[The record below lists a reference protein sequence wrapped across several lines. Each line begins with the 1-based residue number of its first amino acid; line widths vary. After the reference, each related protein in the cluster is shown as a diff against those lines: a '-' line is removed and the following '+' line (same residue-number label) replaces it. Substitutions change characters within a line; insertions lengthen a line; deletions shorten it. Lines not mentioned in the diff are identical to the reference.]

1 MADDENFQDSGTDS
15 FDSGTQQEGNPPT
28 EQTTQA
34 NEFSIPDEYKDK
46 GWAQFFNGKTGDEL
60 KTEFFKSYDN
70 SQSLIGKKVEDYL
83 TTTDLKQLANY
94 EDIKKNL
101 STQLIPE
108 YNVPENSN
116 EYDLQSIV
124 KENLGEETTFDYSS
138 LDKFQNDFKE
148 FGISK
153 EQGQKILK
161 SYIDYQIDEFQKM
174 TNAEELETNINSMFK
189 GNSEQ
194 RTKCEALIKE
204 FLPTQDQKFIQETM
218 PNQVVEMFYK
228 ITKGLLDKY
237 DYQEGNSGSG
247 QSSMR
252 MTQQEKDAE
261 YTRITNELEALTNRP
276 HRAQEKQE
284 LLNQL
289 QALYK

>member
-161 SYIDYQIDEFQKM
+161 SYIDYQVDEFQKM
-174 TNAEELETNINSMFK
+174 TNTEELETNINSMFK

-204 FLPTQDQKFIQETM
+204 FLPTQDQKFIQQTM

-261 YTRITNELEALTNRP
+261 YTRITNELEALTSRP

>member
-28 EQTTQA
+28 GQTTQA

-161 SYIDYQIDEFQKM
+161 SYIDYQVDEFQKM
-174 TNAEELETNINSMFK
+174 TNADELETNINSMFK

-204 FLPTQDQKFIQETM
+204 FLPTQDQKFIQQTM

>member
-1 MADDENFQDSGTDS
+1 MADDENFQNSGTDS

-70 SQSLIGKKVEDYL
+70 SQSLMGKKVEDYL

-108 YNVPENSN
+108 YNVPE
-116 EYDLQSIV
+116 EAKDYDLQAIV

-161 SYIDYQIDEFQKM
+161 SYIDYQVDEFQKM
-174 TNAEELETNINSMFK
+174 TNTEELETNINSMFK

-261 YTRITNELEALTNRP
+261 YTRITNELEALTSRP
-276 HRAQEKQE
+276 HRAQEKQA

>member
-161 SYIDYQIDEFQKM
+161 SYIDYQVDEFQKM
-174 TNAEELETNINSMFK
+174 TNTEELETNINSMFK

-204 FLPTQDQKFIQETM
+204 FLPTQDQKFIQQTM
-218 PNQVVEMFYK
+218 PNQVIEMFYK

-261 YTRITNELEALTNRP
+261 YTRITNELEALTSRP

>member
-1 MADDENFQDSGTDS
+1 
-15 FDSGTQQEGNPPT
+15 
-28 EQTTQA
+28 
-34 NEFSIPDEYKDK
+34 
-46 GWAQFFNGKTGDEL
+46 
-60 KTEFFKSYDN
+60 
-70 SQSLIGKKVEDYL
+70 
-83 TTTDLKQLANY
+83 
-94 EDIKKNL
+94 
-101 STQLIPE
+101 
-108 YNVPENSN
+108 
-116 EYDLQSIV
+116 
-124 KENLGEETTFDYSS
+124 
-138 LDKFQNDFKE
+138 
-148 FGISK
+148 
-153 EQGQKILK
+153 
-161 SYIDYQIDEFQKM
+161 M
-174 TNAEELETNINSMFK
+174 TNTEELETNINSMFK

-204 FLPTQDQKFIQETM
+204 FLPTQDQKFIQQTM

-261 YTRITNELEALTNRP
+261 YTRITNELEALTSRP

>member
-101 STQLIPE
+101 STQLVPE

-161 SYIDYQIDEFQKM
+161 SYIDYQVDEFQKM
-174 TNAEELETNINSMFK
+174 TNADELETNINSMFK

-204 FLPTQDQKFIQETM
+204 FLPTQDQKFIQQTM
-218 PNQVVEMFYK
+218 PNQVIEMFYK

-261 YTRITNELEALTNRP
+261 YTRITNELEALTSRP

>member
-138 LDKFQNDFKE
+138 LDKFQNDFM
-148 FGISK
+148 
-153 EQGQKILK
+153 KIK
-161 SYIDYQIDEFQKM
+161 
-174 TNAEELETNINSMFK
+174 
-189 GNSEQ
+189 
-194 RTKCEALIKE
+194 
-204 FLPTQDQKFIQETM
+204 TQ
-218 PNQVVEMFYK
+218 N
-228 ITKGLLDKY
+228 DKY
-237 DYQEGNSGSG
+237 GFINKNGNVVTKKEYEEVNGTI
-247 QSSMR
+247 R
-252 MTQQEKDAE
+252 EKD
-261 YTRITNELEALTNRP
+261 
-276 HRAQEKQE
+276 
-284 LLNQL
+284 
-289 QALYK
+289 

>member
-124 KENLGEETTFDYSS
+124 KENLGKETTFDYSS

-161 SYIDYQIDEFQKM
+161 SYIDYQVDEFQKM
-174 TNAEELETNINSMFK
+174 TNTEELETNINSMFK

-204 FLPTQDQKFIQETM
+204 FLPTQDQKFIQQTM
-218 PNQVVEMFYK
+218 PNQVIEMFYK

-261 YTRITNELEALTNRP
+261 YTRITNELEALTSRP

>member
-108 YNVPENSN
+108 YNVPE
-116 EYDLQSIV
+116 EAKDYDLQAIV

-161 SYIDYQIDEFQKM
+161 SYIDYQVDEFQKM
-174 TNAEELETNINSMFK
+174 TNADELETNINSMFK

-204 FLPTQDQKFIQETM
+204 FLPTQDQKFIQQTM

>member
-108 YNVPENSN
+108 YNVPE
-116 EYDLQSIV
+116 EAKDYDLQAIV

-161 SYIDYQIDEFQKM
+161 SYIDYQVDEFQKM
-174 TNAEELETNINSMFK
+174 TNADELETNINSMFK

-261 YTRITNELEALTNRP
+261 YTRITNELEALTSRP

>member
-28 EQTTQA
+28 KQTTQA

-161 SYIDYQIDEFQKM
+161 SYIDYQVDEFQKM
-174 TNAEELETNINSMFK
+174 TNTEELETNINSMFK

-204 FLPTQDQKFIQETM
+204 FLPTQDQKFIQQTM
-218 PNQVVEMFYK
+218 PNQVIEMFYK

-237 DYQEGNSGSG
+237 DYQEGSSGSG

-261 YTRITNELEALTNRP
+261 YTRITNELEALASRP

>member
-161 SYIDYQIDEFQKM
+161 SYIDYQVDEFQKM
-174 TNAEELETNINSMFK
+174 TNTEELETNINSMFK

-204 FLPTQDQKFIQETM
+204 FLPTQDQKFIQQTM
-218 PNQVVEMFYK
+218 PNQVIEMFYK

-261 YTRITNELEALTNRP
+261 YTRITNELEALTSRP
-276 HRAQEKQE
+276 HKAQEKE
-284 LLNQL
+284 ALLNQL

>member
-15 FDSGTQQEGNPPT
+15 FDSGTQQQENQPP
-28 EQTTQA
+28 EQSNQT
-34 NEFSIPDEYKDK
+34 NEFAIPDEYKDK

-70 SQSLIGKKVEDYL
+70 SQSLMGKKVEDYL
-83 TTTDLKQLANY
+83 TNTDLKQLANY
-94 EDIKKNL
+94 EEIKKNL
-101 STQLIPE
+101 SAQLTPE
-108 YNVPENSN
+108 YNVPEESKD
-116 EYDLQSIV
+116 YDLQAVV
-124 KENLGEETTFDYSS
+124 KENLGEETTFDLNS
-138 LDKFQNDFKE
+138 LEKFQNDFKE

-161 SYIDYQIDEFQKM
+161 SYIDYQVDEFQKM
-174 TNAEELETNINSMFK
+174 TNADELETNINSMFK
-189 GNSEQ
+189 ENSGQ

-276 HRAQEKQE
+276 HRAQEKQA